1 MGMPD
6 DRDVELGALE
16 TEKADPA
23 TATLDRMS
31 PLEIVQALNAADAT
45 VAGAVALELP
55 HIARA
60 VEEIATRLR
69 QGGRLIY
76 MGAGSSGR
84 MGVLDAVECPPTF
97 STASDQVVGWM
108 AGGLD
113 AFARA
118 AEEIEDSAMAGR
130 ADAARMGVGACD
142 TLVGIAASGR
152 TPYVLGAI
160 DYAREQG
167 ALTVGLACNRGI
179 PLEGRVD
186 IMIAPLTGPEVV
198 AGSTRLK
205 AGTAQKMVLNML
217 STGAMVRMGK
227 TYGNLMVDMR
237 ASNEKLRRRAAR
249 IVAGATGLD
258 EAVAATLLRAADG
271 EARTAIVAARA
282 GVTPAAARERLA
294 AHGGSVH
301 AALDEGA

>member
-16 TEKADPA
+16 TEKANPA

-55 HIARA
+55 RIARA

-76 MGAGSSGR
+76 IGAGSSGR

-97 STASDQVVGWM
+97 STASGQVVGWM

-118 AEEIEDSAMAGR
+118 AEEIEDSATAGR
-130 ADAARMGVGACD
+130 GDAAWLGVGACD
-142 TLVGIAASGR
+142 ALVGIAASGR

-179 PLEGRVD
+179 PLEERVD

-217 STGAMVRMGK
+217 STGAMVRLGK

-258 EAVAATLLRAADG
+258 EAEAATLLRTADG

-301 AALDEGA
+301 AALREEA